1 MRVTYD
7 EKVDALTV
15 RLREGASIVRTV
27 EVGLGLLDLDADG
40 RIVALEVLGASAVF
54 ENAVELATQEDLAG
68 DLPLALR
75 ICLDEA
81 QEQLE
86 LSELHA
92 NRRSSHHLP

>member
-15 RLREGASIVRTV
+15 CLREGVPIARTV
-27 EVGLGLLDLDADG
+27 EVDLGLLDLDADG

-54 ENAVELATQEDLAG
+54 ENAVELATQKDLAG

-75 ICLDEA
+75 ICVDEA

-86 LSELHA
+86 LSELQRH
-92 NRRSSHHLP
+92 RRSSQHRP